1 MRPPR
6 WALALT
12 SLATAGGAAFVVGM
26 PAGSAAV
33 SLGRIE
39 VSARGDAMYFEVNSG
54 SIPAS
59 PTNNASSL
67 YMETQLSSTGG
78 GTATASTPFFGSTV
92 QNLPG
97 TANGVPPQFG
107 LKDVAFPFTRLP
119 GYITCRDNGEQNGQF
134 GYGRVNAK
142 CGQGSSEAHGSQGA
156 PPEIP
161 APNQQETAD
170 AVTRITEDGTSV
182 AEASG
187 TVKGFVT
194 GPLEIGNAIAKATV
208 RHSSAG
214 HQPEITS
221 STSGTFSVSGQ
232 KFGFTENGV
241 VFAGQGMSQQDALK
255 QADEAL
261 KAAGLRIEVAP
272 ATKSFDE
279 VSGRTSYTIGGLKI
293 TSTQKD
299 SQLVYILCRASIT
312 SVNES
317 SDAAPGLDTII
328 GGQPSEKSGTTG
340 GTMDSGPSA
349 GVSTSP
355 GAPVGAGSVDRG
367 AASPSL
373 TGRSASGGSPLST
386 SSFSSPSTSDGTSD
400 STATASA
407 PAPASAPQAVLA
419 SPAVAPK
426 TLGGFRPAA
435 GSGARDH
442 TGWLYLLIV
451 IGAVVVFGGQAAV
464 SRLAVN
470 RG

>member
-1 MRPPR
+1 MRPRR
-6 WALALT
+6 WALTLT
-12 SLATAGGAAFVVGM
+12 SLATAGSVAFLVGV
-26 PAGSAAV
+26 PAGSAAAAP
-33 SLGRIE
+33 GRIE

-78 GTATASTPFFGSTV
+78 GTATASTPLFGSTV

-119 GYITCRDNGEQNGQF
+119 GFITCRDTGEENGAF
-134 GYGRVNAK
+134 AYGRVNAK

-170 AVTRITEDGTSV
+170 AVTKIIEGGTSV

-187 TVKGFVT
+187 TVQGFVT
-194 GPLEIGNAIAKATV
+194 GPLEVGNAIAKAAI
-208 RHSSAG
+208 RHSGAG
-214 HQPEITS
+214 QPEITS

-232 KFGFTENGV
+232 KFGFTENGI
-241 VFAGQGMSQQDALK
+241 VFAGQGMSQADALK

-272 ATKSFDE
+272 VTKSFDE

-293 TSTQKD
+293 TSAQKD
-299 SQLVYILCRASIT
+299 SQLVYIICRASIT
-312 SVNES
+312 SVNEA
-317 SDAAPGLDTII
+317 SDASPALDTII
-328 GGQPSEKSGTTG
+328 GAQPSEGTGAAG
-340 GTMDSGPSA
+340 GTMGSGPSA
-349 GVSTSP
+349 GGAASP
-355 GAPVGAGSVDRG
+355 GTDVGAGSVDSG
-367 AASPSL
+367 SASPTLRS
-373 TGRSASGGSPLST
+373 RSALSSSPLST
-386 SSFSSPSTSDGTSD
+386 SSFSSPSTGDSTGG
-400 STATASA
+400 STATTPE
-407 PAPASAPQAVLA
+407 PAPASAPQLALA
-419 SPAVAPK
+419 SPAVAPR
-426 TLGGFRPAA
+426 TLGGFRPTSGT
-435 GSGARDH
+435 GSGNGA
-442 TGWLYLLIV
+442 GWLYLMII
-451 IGAVVVFGGQAAV
+451 IGGVAVFGGQAAL
-464 SRLAVN
+464 SRFAVT

>member
-1 MRPPR
+1 MRSR
-6 WALALT
+6 CWALALT
-12 SLATAGGAAFVVGM
+12 SLATAGTGAFVVGL
-26 PAGSAAV
+26 PAGSSAAA
-33 SLGRIE
+33 LGRIE

-107 LKDVAFPFTRLP
+107 LKDVAFPFTRVP

-134 GYGRVNAK
+134 AYGRVNAK

-187 TVKGFVT
+187 TVKGFVM
-194 GPLEIGNAIAKATV
+194 GPLEIGNAVAKATI
-208 RHSSAG
+208 RHSSAS

-232 KFGFTENGV
+232 KFGFTENGI
-241 VFAGQGMSQQDALK
+241 VFAGQGMSQADALK
-255 QADEAL
+255 QADDAL

-272 ATKSFDE
+272 VTKSFDQ
-279 VSGRTSYTIGGLKI
+279 VSGKTSYTIGGLKI
-293 TSTQKD
+293 TSAQKD

-317 SDAAPGLDTII
+317 SDASPVLDTVI
-328 GGQPSEKSGTTG
+328 GAQPSEATGATG
-340 GTMDSGPSA
+340 GTTDSGPSA
-349 GVSTSP
+349 GVAASP
-355 GAPVGAGSVDRG
+355 GTDIGAGSVDSG
-367 AASPSL
+367 SASPSL
-373 TGRSASGGSPLST
+373 SSRSALSSSPLSP
-386 SSFSSPSTSDGTSD
+386 SSFSSPSTSDSTSG
-400 STATASA
+400 STAAA
-407 PAPASAPQAVLA
+407 PVPAPASAPQAALA
-419 SPAVAPK
+419 SPEVAPK
-426 TLGGFRPAA
+426 TLGAFRPTA
-435 GSGARDH
+435 GTRSGDD
-442 TGWLYLLIV
+442 TGWLYLMLI
-451 IGAVVVFGGQAAV
+451 IGAVAVFGGQAAL
-464 SRLAVN
+464 SRFAVT

>member
-1 MRPPR
+1 MRSR
-6 WALALT
+6 RSALALT
-12 SLATAGGAAFVVGM
+12 LLATAGTVAFVVGL
-26 PAGSAAV
+26 PAGSGAV
-33 SLGRIE
+33 ALGRIE
-39 VSARGDAMYFEVNSG
+39 VGARGDAMYFEANSG

-67 YMETQLSSTGG
+67 YMEAQLSSTGG

-156 PPEIP
+156 PPEIR

-170 AVTRITEDGTSV
+170 AATRITDDGTSV

-187 TVKGFVT
+187 TVKGFVM
-194 GPLEIGNAIAKATV
+194 GPLELGNAIATATV
-208 RHSSAG
+208 RSGAG

-221 STSGTFSVSGQ
+221 STSGTFSVNGQ
-232 KFGFTENGV
+232 QFGFSEKGLT
-241 VFAGQGMSQQDALK
+241 FAGQGSQQDALK

-261 KAAGLRIEVAP
+261 KAAGMQIEVAP
-272 ATKSFDE
+272 VTKSFDQ
-279 VSGRTSYTIGGLKI
+279 VSGKTSYTIGGLKI

-299 SQLVYILCRASIT
+299 SQVVYILCRASIS

-317 SDAAPGLDTII
+317 SDESPGLDTVI
-328 GGQPSEKSGTTG
+328 GAPPSETAGPAKGAV
-340 GTMDSGPSA
+340 DSGAGAAPGAGPDVAAVPVASA
-349 GVSTSP
+349 STSP
-355 GAPVGAGSVDRG
+355 SGSSSSLS
-367 AASPSL
+367 SPS
-373 TGRSASGGSPLST
+373 TGN
-386 SSFSSPSTSDGTSD
+386 SSFSSPSTSD
-400 STATASA
+400 STGGNAATA
-407 PAPASAPQAVLA
+407 PVPASAPEQQAALATQAVR
-419 SPAVAPK
+419 PK
-426 TLGGFRPAA
+426 TLGGFRPTA
-435 GSGARDH
+435 GSG
-442 TGWLYLLIV
+442 TGGGSEWLYLLIV
-451 IGAVVVFGGQAAV
+451 IGAVVVFGGQAVLARFAV
-464 SRLAVN
+464 T

>member
-1 MRPPR
+1 MRSRR

-12 SLATAGGAAFVVGM
+12 SLATAGTGAFVVGL
-26 PAGSAAV
+26 PAGSSAAA
-33 SLGRIE
+33 LGRIE

-134 GYGRVNAK
+134 AYGRVNAK

-161 APNQQETAD
+161 APNRQETAD

-194 GPLEIGNAIAKATV
+194 GPLEIGNAIAKATI
-208 RHSSAG
+208 RHAGAG
-214 HQPEITS
+214 HQPEIAS
-221 STSGTFSVSGQ
+221 STSGTFSVNGQ
-232 KFGFTENGV
+232 KFGFTENGI
-241 VFAGQGMSQQDALK
+241 VFAGQGMSQADALK

-261 KAAGLRIEVAP
+261 KGAGLRIEVAP
-272 ATKSFDE
+272 VTKSFDE
-279 VSGRTSYTIGGLKI
+279 VSGKTSYTIGGLKI
-293 TSTQKD
+293 TSAQKD

-312 SVNES
+312 SVNET
-317 SDAAPGLDTII
+317 AGATPGLDTII
-328 GGQPSEKSGTTG
+328 DAPPPTTG
-340 GTMDSGPSA
+340 APGGTIDPGA
-349 GVSTSP
+349 GLAGAASP
-355 GAPVGAGSVDRG
+355 GTDVGAGSVERG
-367 AASPSL
+367 SASPSL
-373 TGRSASGGSPLST
+373 SSRSALSSSPLT
-386 SSFSSPSTSDGTSD
+386 TASFSSPSASDGTSA
-400 STATASA
+400 STATEPAQ
-407 PAPASAPQAVLA
+407 APASAPEAALV
-419 SPAVAPK
+419 SSAVAPK
-426 TLGGFRPAA
+426 TLGGFRPTA
-435 GSGARDH
+435 GTGAGDH

-451 IGAVVVFGGQAAV
+451 LGGIAVFGGQAAL
-464 SRLAVN
+464 SRFAVT

>member
-1 MRPPR
+1 MRSRR

-12 SLATAGGAAFVVGM
+12 SLATAGTGAFVVGL
-26 PAGSAAV
+26 PAGSSAAA
-33 SLGRIE
+33 LGRIE

-134 GYGRVNAK
+134 AYGRVNAK

-194 GPLEIGNAIAKATV
+194 GPLEIGNAIAKATI
-208 RHSSAG
+208 RHSSAS

-221 STSGTFSVSGQ
+221 STSGTFSVNGQ
-232 KFGFTENGV
+232 KFGFTENGI

-255 QADEAL
+255 QADDAL

-272 ATKSFDE
+272 VTKSFDE
-279 VSGRTSYTIGGLKI
+279 VNGKTSYTIGGLRI
-293 TSTQKD
+293 TSAQKD
-299 SQLVYILCRASIT
+299 SQLVYTLCRASIT

-317 SDAAPGLDTII
+317 SGASPGLDTII
-328 GGQPSEKSGTTG
+328 GAQPSGTTGATG

-349 GVSTSP
+349 GVAASP
-355 GAPVGAGSVDRG
+355 GTDVGAGSVESG
-367 AASPSL
+367 SASPSL
-373 TGRSASGGSPLST
+373 DSRSALSSPPLST
-386 SSFSSPSTSDGTSD
+386 SSFSSPSTGDSTSG
-400 STATASA
+400 STATAPA
-407 PAPASAPQAVLA
+407 PAPASAPQAALA

-426 TLGGFRPAA
+426 ALGGFRRTA
-435 GSGARDH
+435 GTRSGNDA
-442 TGWLYLLIV
+442 GWLYLMLI
-451 IGAVVVFGGQAAV
+451 IGGIAVFGGQAAL
-464 SRLAVN
+464 SRFAVT